1 MKRIRVVMMV
11 VMSLGVLTSAVHAK
25 QSRIEYLEHEIDKIE
40 YAMGGA
46 KADSWFYEQPDPEA
60 ARIRQREWA
69 DRLVRKRSEYKH
81 ELELLRAKKQAQRS
95 WYPIIINSYHP
106 QSEPEELYIVEF
118 KAQENASV
126 KTYRMYCPTGMVRD
140 ISNGSFKKARKAYIE
155 DRVKYDNR
163 MIIRNVFESVCR

>member
-60 ARIRQREWA
+60 ASRPDKKEAAGGHVRGRE
-69 DRLVRKRSEYKH
+69 VQTTEQGGPSE
-81 ELELLRAKKQAQRS
+81 
-95 WYPIIINSYHP
+95 
-106 QSEPEELYIVEF
+106 
-118 KAQENASV
+118 
-126 KTYRMYCPTGMVRD
+126 RD
-140 ISNGSFKKARKAYIE
+140 G
-155 DRVKYDNR
+155 
-163 MIIRNVFESVCR
+163 